1 MEGVGSGGGG
11 WGVEGVGGAWR
22 GGHRRWTL
30 KTVPAYVWAGRGIKC
45 GGCGRGVGSSVR
57 VGEEGVHTLP
67 HLFLGDVD
75 GHATGRALLLEH
87 LAHVA
92 RVPAVAVRGEVWRRV
107 NIWEEGVKDTAGRV
121 EAGFGPTFPP
131 PC

>member
-1 MEGVGSGGGG
+1 MATYVWVGRGRMCVCRGGGG
-11 WGVEGVGGAWR
+11 
-22 GGHRRWTL
+22 
-30 KTVPAYVWAGRGIKC
+30 
-45 GGCGRGVGSSVR
+45 S
-57 VGEEGVHTLP
+57 HTY
-67 HLFLGDVD
+67 LFLGDVD